1 MTAGFLLMKNE
12 LTRLS
17 KNVLVPLELTA
28 GTSAT
33 KAAIQKNILGSGRPS
48 SLNLL
53 KNLVY

>member
-1 MTAGFLLMKNE
+1 MTADFLLMKNE
-12 LTRLS
+12 LTWLA
-17 KNVLVPLELTA
+17 KNVLVALELTA

-33 KAAIQKNILGSGRPS
+33 KAAIQKNVSGSGRPS